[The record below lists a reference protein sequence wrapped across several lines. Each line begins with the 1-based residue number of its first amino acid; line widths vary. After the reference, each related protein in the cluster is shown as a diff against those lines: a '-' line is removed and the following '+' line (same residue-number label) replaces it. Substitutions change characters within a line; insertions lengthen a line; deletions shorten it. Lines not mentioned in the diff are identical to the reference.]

1 MNKPAS
7 PSAPRSLHRP
17 TSPLCRWLPAA
28 TVLIGAM
35 LTACGP
41 TPNPY
46 FIDREQA
53 IADNRF
59 LRVMHSPA
67 PVEEEEAPPEDQEN
81 TDEQAAGSGQRH
93 KGEEGKMGKPTSKSK
108 SGLYAMKGPRDAVPQ
123 MARNFDPGFA
133 AAAGCDSCE
142 PAGDDRYARPAD
154 NQWARVLAEPLS
166 TFSIDVDTASYS
178 NVRRFLREG
187 SLPPPD
193 AVRSEELINY
203 FDYAHERPQGAD
215 PLAVHAE
222 VAPCPW
228 NPTHKLVQVAVQGQ
242 DVPRGA
248 VGPRNLVFLVD
259 VSGSMSEPD
268 KLPLLQQGLHMLV
281 DDLDERDRISMVVY
295 AGASGL
301 VLPPTSGAAKQK
313 IRDAIDH
320 LEAGG
325 GTNGGAG
332 IALAYA
338 QARKHFVAGGV
349 NRVLLASDGDFNV
362 GVTSHDELV
371 GLVEQQRK
379 SGVFLSV
386 LGFGRGNLNDH
397 MMEQIADKGNGNYAY
412 IDSARE
418 ARKVLVEQA
427 AGTLVTIAKDVK
439 LQVEWNP
446 AAVSAYRLIGYENR
460 RLAAQDFKDDRK
472 DAGELGSGHAVTGLY
487 EVIPAGVPAPGGAVD
502 PLRFQRP
509 VVASAGG
516 ELFTV
521 KLRYKRPGGEVS
533 SQVELSDIKT
543 AAKVSEASSAFR
555 MAAAVAAFAERLRAP
570 QGKDGLDFAAIY
582 RLAAS
587 VELADPLGY
596 RKEFL
601 ELVRKAEAL
610 SGATARA
617 GKLVDDE
624 LG

>member
-123 MARNFDPGFA
+123 MARNFDPGA
-133 AAAGCDSCE
+133 IASSSGCDGCE

-178 NVRRFLREG
+178 NVRRFLQEG

-418 ARKVLVEQA
+418 ARKVLVSQA

-472 DAGELGSGHAVTGLY
+472 DAGELGSGHTVTGLY

-509 VVASAGG
+509 VVTSAGG

-521 KLRYKRPGGEVS
+521 KLRYKRPDSDVS

-543 AAKVSEASSAFR
+543 AAKSRPSLPCGARRRSAKAAT
-555 MAAAVAAFAERLRAP
+555 AAAMRNADDASET
-570 QGKDGLDFAAIY
+570 FAAVLMSLSSTWLLTSPPG
-582 RLAAS
+582 RL
-587 VELADPLGY
+587 
-596 RKEFL
+596 
-601 ELVRKAEAL
+601 
-610 SGATARA
+610 
-617 GKLVDDE
+617 
-624 LG
+624 